1 MPERPLSIVNQ
12 PSPQY
17 CPFCQKADAFN
28 PATSFCARC
37 LAVAPPP
44 PPEPPPGQPSVHD
57 WDRAE
62 YFRRMN
68 EKLRENQS
76 LLGDDDSPMNSN
88 PFLIASGRTFWI
100 GMFVIGIIGMI
111 FLSVLFQDPGAGN
124 LKYSVLGGLAVGVVV
139 LVVYLAGG
147 FSPRPPQPP
156 PSSHEKFPRRDK

>member
-1 MPERPLSIVNQ
+1 MPEPTFSIVNQ

-44 PPEPPPGQPSVHD
+44 EPPPVQPSVHD
-57 WDRAE
+57 WNRAE
-62 YFRRMN
+62 YFRQMN
-68 EKLRENQS
+68 ERLRETQS
-76 LLGDDDSPMNSN
+76 ALGDDDSPMNSN

-100 GMFVIGIIGMI
+100 GMFILGVVGMV

-124 LKYSVLGGLAVGVVV
+124 LKYAVLGALALGVVL
-139 LVVYLAGG
+139 LVVYLGG
-147 FSPRPPQPP
+147 GYSPRPPQPP
-156 PSSHEKFPRRDK
+156 PSSGQKFTRRDK